1 MAGQQASKHIE
12 VAQGY
17 VTIIPSLDGVQK
29 KLDAELVPAATA
41 SGKKAG
47 EAIEKAV
54 SEGAGKGGKAAGD
67 KVKESI
73 PKAAETAGKD
83 AGAKVAD
90 GLTQPIAKAS
100 DKVAKDVQA
109 KMGDMAKGI
118 GDKFRDFG
126 SSLGSSM
133 SMTKAMFG
141 DAFGEIGSKLSGS
154 KVGQAF
160 SGIASSAKGAMSQ
173 VTGTVKGVTAFMGG
187 AFAAASSKIGGALKT
202 AGAIAKPA
210 FEGIKGVAS
219 NVVGRVTDAFKGIA
233 SKLSGPLGA
242 VGKVAAAAF
251 KGAAAG
257 IAGMTAAIG
266 AIGKSAFDAY
276 GNFEQ
281 LQGGVKLALGD
292 DVWATV
298 EKRSQSAFSNMQIS
312 QNDYLTKVSSMA
324 VGLREA
330 LGGKGHEQ
338 EAADLA
344 DRVIKTQA
352 DIVSAMGITQE
363 AADNAFNGIMKGN
376 FTMLDNL
383 GLGIKPTKEGMQEVI
398 DKVNEW
404 RVEQGKTGDLVI
416 DNLADCQEALVEYTE
431 HMGLS
436 GYAMNEGADTVQG
449 SVSKM
454 KAAWTDWTAEL
465 GKSDGDMS
473 RVTTNLSESVQ
484 DVARNALPVLSN
496 AVSSIVGQLPTVIT
510 TVGPQLGQALQTI
523 ADSATGGLATK
534 ALEMVQPITD
544 ALSQAFGDG
553 AAWFGDNAGV
563 FGEIGDKLSDIG
575 GKVSEGIGAA
585 ITTVSPIVGSFA
597 SGALTLLS
605 SGLDFLSGALDAA
618 AGLVTHLS
626 TAFGPALEALSPLA
640 QAVGDAANGAFQWL
654 CDRLSGVGDALSN
667 VDWDGWATTVSES
680 VQGVVDFVNDRIEEL
695 KGFFQSIGDFINDP
709 IGTIQSG
716 LGELFGA
723 TSATSSQV
731 QSNFS
736 SMQSG
741 VSVSAAN
748 MVGSIGRVNSA
759 KLNSK
764 TATIKGTGNAIDGT
778 AVSKIGDT
786 RTAITNLSG
795 KTVSVN
801 AEGNAV
807 DGGAKSWID
816 RLRDSISSL
825 TSKTVNV
832 HTNYTSSGFG
842 QKATGAIVRRFA
854 SGAIFTKPT
863 MTDVGLIGEAG
874 AEAVYSNGRDTGIF
888 PLTNRR
894 YTGPFAREIAD
905 QLRGTMPQ
913 GNNNT
918 FYIDGAG
925 DPEAVADAVAR
936 RLALLSA

>member
-1 MAGQQASKHIE
+1 MAGHIE

-17 VTIIPSLDGVQK
+17 VTIIPSLKGVQK

-47 EAIEKAV
+47 EAIERAV

-118 GDKFRDFG
+118 GEKFRDFG

-160 SGIASSAKGAMSQ
+160 SRIQSAASSSFAK

-210 FEGIKGVAS
+210 FDKVKGVVTS
-219 NVVGRVTDAFKGIA
+219 VVDHAKSAFGSLANAI
-233 SKLSGPLGA
+233 SSGPLGKLGSTLSGAWATVAKGAGIA
-242 VGKVAAAAF
+242 VGAVATAAAAIGSQAMSVY
-251 KGAAAG
+251 KDYEQLVG
-257 IAGMTAAIG
+257 GMDTLFGDSSNQMQIYAY
-266 AIGKSAFDAY
+266 DAY
-276 GNFEQ
+276 KTAQ
-281 LQGGVKLALGD
+281 M
-292 DVWATV
+292 
-298 EKRSQSAFSNMQIS
+298 SA
-312 QNDYLTKVSSMA
+312 NDYMELSTSFAASLLQSLDGDTAK
-324 VGLREA
+324 
-330 LGGKGHEQ
+330 
-338 EAADLA
+338 AADTA
-344 DRVIKTQA
+344 NRAVI
-352 DIVSAMGITQE
+352 DM
-363 AADNAFNGIMKGN
+363 ADNANKMGSDIADIQNAYQGFAKQNY
-376 FTMLDNL
+376 TMLDNL
-383 GLGIKPTKEGMQEVI
+383 KLGYGGTKTEME
-398 DKVNEW
+398 
-404 RVEQGKTGDLVI
+404 RL
-416 DNLADCQEALVEYTE
+416 LADAEKLSGVHYDIDSFADVVDAIHVVQDSMGIAGASSEEAASTISGSVGMMKASWENWVGGLARDDANMTLLTQNLSDSVEAVAQNVIPRAAQIASTVVTQLPSLVATIGPPLGEALV
-431 HMGLS
+431 
-436 GYAMNEGADTVQG
+436 TV
-449 SVSKM
+449 
-454 KAAWTDWTAEL
+454 L
-465 GKSDGDMS
+465 
-473 RVTTNLSESVQ
+473 
-484 DVARNALPVLSN
+484 
-496 AVSSIVGQLPTVIT
+496 
-510 TVGPQLGQALQTI
+510 
-523 ADSATGGLATK
+523 DSATGGLATK

-585 ITTVSPIVGSFA
+585 ITTVSPIVGDFA

-626 TAFGPALEALSPLA
+626 TAFGPALDALSPLA

-654 CDRLSGVGDALSN
+654 CDKLSGVGDALSN

-795 KTVSVN
+795 KTVQVN

-807 DGGAKSWID
+807 NGGAKSWID

-832 HTNYTSSGFG
+832 HTNYTSSGSAG
-842 QKATGAIVRRFA
+842 KAAGGVIRRYA
-854 SGAIFTKPT
+854 SGAIFTKAT
-863 MTDVGLIGEAG
+863 MTDVGLVGEAG

-905 QLRGTMPQ
+905 QLRDGIQ
-913 GNNNT
+913 RGNNNT

-936 RLALLSA
+936 RLQLLSA